1 MIEWDGDMKKWWSKC
16 SFQNNL
22 NWGRMVENESTPFC
36 LNEFLLHGRKS
47 SSEYD
52 KEREELKDN
61 VLAWR
66 QRYEKRQNKELASW
80 SSRPCTSPSRPW
92 STLPRPPPGLQHLD
106 HQHVDQGEKERKG
119 QTLLEWKMRYGWKQ
133 NGEFSW
139 YLTIIKLQNDI
150 WPSLNLKTSHYKCC
164 SANLSVRLLSLW
176 VGWIKTW
183 TKFGTLFSKFCWII
197 QKCALVD

>member
-1 MIEWDGDMKKWWSKC
+1 MKRGKIK
-16 SFQNNL
+16 
-22 NWGRMVENESTPFC
+22 NW
-36 LNEFLLHGRKS
+36 
-47 SSEYD
+47 
-52 KEREELKDN
+52 
-61 VLAWR
+61 
-66 QRYEKRQNKELASW
+66 
-80 SSRPCTSPSRPW
+80 
-92 STLPRPPPGLQHLD
+92 PPD
-106 HQHVDQGEKERKG
+106 HQDPAHHHQHHDQHFQDRHEVSNTLTTTRSINARRKIEG

>member
-1 MIEWDGDMKKWWSKC
+1 
-16 SFQNNL
+16 
-22 NWGRMVENESTPFC
+22 MVENESTPFC
-36 LNEFLLHGRKS
+36 LNEFLCTAGRARVNTIRRERNSKTTS
-47 SSEYD
+47 SPGG
-52 KEREELKDN
+52 KDM
-61 VLAWR
+61 
-66 QRYEKRQNKELASW
+66 KRGKIKNWPPDHQDPAHHHQHHDQHFQDRHQVSNLLTTSMIIDINTLVSTTYTR
-80 SSRPCTSPSRPW
+80 SSTPW
-92 STLPRPPPGLQHLD
+92 PPPCRSRREGKLRD
-106 HQHVDQGEKERKG
+106 K
-119 QTLLEWKMRYGWKQ
+119 LLKWKMRHGWKQ